1 MRWVAILSERAKRE
15 LIDSREWYED
25 KQIGLGDRFM
35 NEVFTKLRNLEEDPT
50 KGLRRNK
57 LYYEAIVK
65 TFPFLIIYRI
75 EPDSKELFVQSIFHT
90 RRNPKKKYNT

>member
-1 MRWVAILSERAKRE
+1 MSCAAILSERAKRE
-15 LIDSREWYED
+15 LIDSHEWYEH
-25 KQIGLGDRFM
+25 KQIGLGGRFM
-35 NEVFTKLRNLEEDPT
+35 KDVFTKLRNLEEDPT

-75 EPDSKELFVQSIFHT
+75 EPDSKELFV
-90 RRNPKKKYNT
+90 